1 MLVLG
6 YCGLR
11 FGEAAALRVGDVN
24 VWARRIRVSRS
35 VTYVTR
41 AGLSKGSTKTTVLPP
56 CRCRSSWPRYSKPRQ
71 ETGTTPSCCS
81 GRIGAAIAQ
90 ASLTPESTQPHD
102 DATETAL
109 RTDLDSQSHRSG
121 PCLRCA
127 AATSRTLMA
136 RQTMWRKVRSLD
148 KDLRCNIIGW
158 IRC

>member
-1 MLVLG
+1 VLVLG

-109 RTDLDSQSHRSG
+109 RTDPRLTEPQKRALLAVYRSYIANADGTADDVAKG
-121 PCLRCA
+121 PE
-127 AATSRTLMA
+127 S
-136 RQTMWRKVRSLD
+136 
-148 KDLRCNIIGW
+148 G
-158 IRC
+158 